1 MSRPEIERAI
11 SYAVFNKNGFTINY
25 PGVRDFWVFLG
36 EKVGWGHFTRPE
48 WTVDPDALQ
57 LTEVSATPPQAQ
69 AQVLSHTVLLS
80 PLWKGLEALLRD
92 FAAVLGLHISHE

>member
-36 EKVGWGHFTRPE
+36 EKVGWGHFTRP
-48 WTVDPDALQ
+48 
-57 LTEVSATPPQAQ
+57 
-69 AQVLSHTVLLS
+69 
-80 PLWKGLEALLRD
+80 
-92 FAAVLGLHISHE
+92 